1 MDYDLIL
8 RKKRKKLIADP
19 ENLPVR
25 FSYGKEDIQ
34 KIIPHR
40 DPFLLVDK
48 LTGLDLEKKI
58 ITGSSYIDSELP
70 LFKGHFPDF
79 PVYPGAMQLEMSG
92 QLGLCMNYFVT
103 NNVSEIRGT
112 PEIAPIRATRVV
124 GAYYL
129 QPVLPGTTV
138 GIIAQLLESDGY
150 FAKVIS
156 QIITGEGK
164 VASVSISEVCFL
176 G

>member
-1 MDYDLIL
+1 MDFDQVL
-8 RKKRKKLIADP
+8 RKNRKKLIAEP
-19 ENLPVR
+19 GNLPVR

-48 LTGLDLEKKI
+48 LTGFDPENNI
-58 ITGSSYIDSELP
+58 ICGSTYIDPELP

-79 PVYPGAMQLEMSG
+79 PVYPGALQLEMSG
-92 QLGLCMNYFVT
+92 QLGLCMNYFIT
-103 NNVSEIRGT
+103 NNVTEITGT
-112 PEIAPIRATRVV
+112 PEITPIRATRVV

-129 QPVLPGTTV
+129 QPVLPNTTV
-138 GIIAQLLESDGY
+138 QIIAQLLESDGY
-150 FAKVIS
+150 FAKVIG
-156 QIITGEGK
+156 QIITEDGN

-176 G
+176 

>member
-8 RKKRKKLIADP
+8 RKKRKKLITKP

-25 FSYGKEDIQ
+25 FSYGKNDIK

-40 DPFLLVDK
+40 DPFLLVDN
-48 LTGLDLEKKI
+48 LTGLDLDNKI
-58 ITGSSYIDSELP
+58 ISGNTFIDPELP

-79 PVYPGAMQLEMSG
+79 PVYPGAMQLEMAG
-92 QLGLCMNYFVT
+92 QLGLCMNYFISQ
-103 NNVSEIRGT
+103 NVSEISGA
-112 PEIAPIRATRVV
+112 PEIAQIRATRVV

-138 GIIAQLLESDGY
+138 QIIAQLLDSDGY
-150 FAKVIS
+150 FAKIIG
-156 QIITGEGK
+156 QIITEEGL

-176 G
+176 